1 LKQIPAEAS
10 PALHLITDT
19 SDERFVHKCCPG
31 LSLEEWNT
39 FQSVMEM
46 EKRSEETIVEGEDS
60 DDEEEG
66 HNYNVPPKTKSH
78 WSKKE
83 ARRVKALSNHM
94 NNKKG

>member
-1 LKQIPAEAS
+1 
-10 PALHLITDT
+10 
-19 SDERFVHKCCPG
+19 
-31 LSLEEWNT
+31 
-39 FQSVMEM
+39 M

-78 WSKKE
+78 SSKKE
-83 ARRVKALSNHM
+83 ARRVKAFSNHM